1 MKVVSLQGEATFIL
15 YFNSSVAYRRV
26 SCNNRL

>member
-1 MKVVSLQGEATFIL
+1 MKVVSLEGETTFIL